1 MGNIVIESL
10 FKKVSKGPLKV
21 GIDRLSSSPPERSYQ
36 RNMLGRQNHGVVVTN
51 IFDCKV
57 SFFAVT
63 RHEVSDREPGNQIL
77 NVNNQAAVAYV
88 ADLIEFFKLVE
99 EYGYPNSQIQFEDMK
114 EWTDFISKL
123 DNRILKPIELNY
135 DLHCEL
141 DFFIK
146 TKLKLLKFD
155 DKDEIEGSVK
165 DFLNTK
171 GYINISVKYNVD
183 FNTKSKSADRIL
195 VYHDMDLEN
204 FLDPEVLKCM
214 EGCTSDILDIA
225 TRFCETCDL
234 ATKDKIYPI
243 LERLGLLLL
252 ENPESNPRFYFDS
265 SYNENSKISVK
276 EEYVKVNKV
285 KEFDESV
292 FVELKNI
299 DKEIDVNKDF
309 KLLGNIQESE

>member
-36 RNMLGRQNHGVVVTN
+36 RNILGRQNHGVIVTN
-51 IFDCKV
+51 VVDCEV
-57 SFFAVT
+57 SFFVFT
-63 RHEVSDREPGNQIL
+63 RHKVINRESGNQIL
-77 NVNNQAAVAYV
+77 NANDQAIVAYV
-88 ADLIEFFKLVE
+88 VDLIEFFKLVE
-99 EYGYPNSQIQFEDMK
+99 EYGYPNSKIQFEDVK
-114 EWTDFISKL
+114 EWTDFIFKL
-123 DNRILKPIELNY
+123 DNQILKPLELNY
-135 DLHCEL
+135 DLHSEL
-141 DFFIK
+141 DSFIK
-146 TKLKLLKFD
+146 TKLKNLKFD
-155 DKDEIEGSVK
+155 DKEEIEKSVK

-183 FNTKSKSADRIL
+183 FDAKSKSADRIRIFRN
-195 VYHDMDLEN
+195 MDLEN

-234 ATKDKIYPI
+234 ATKEKIYPI

-265 SYNENSKISVK
+265 SNNKNSKIPVK